1 MGIELLLGFPIVK
14 KVLDVIRYIAEGD
27 VIQWRAIS
35 LVVGSWAIGVGL
47 VYLIAGSSQAAEAG
61 LVLVNWQDHVLAG
74 VALGSAAGVGVDF
87 FNASATVE

>member
-14 KVLDVIRYIAEGD
+14 KVLDVFRYVAEGD
-27 VIQWRAIS
+27 VVQWRAIS
-35 LVVGSWAIGVGL
+35 LVVGSWAVGIGL
-47 VYLIAGSSQAAEAG
+47 AYLIGSSSSAADAG
-61 LVLVNWQDHVLAG
+61 LVLTSWQDYVIAG